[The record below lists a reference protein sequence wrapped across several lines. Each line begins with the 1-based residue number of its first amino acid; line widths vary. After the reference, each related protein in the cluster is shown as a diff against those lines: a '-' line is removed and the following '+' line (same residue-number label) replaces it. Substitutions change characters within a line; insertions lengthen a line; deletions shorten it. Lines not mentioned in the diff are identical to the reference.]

1 MSLNIYF
8 VALRIVALIELCL
21 VFPIE
26 DYVTNLWNIS

>member
-21 VFPIE
+21 VLFPIE
-26 DYVTNLWNIS
+26 DYVTNL